1 MSQRYIDNAERSKQK
16 ENQQGILKNLRIMLE
31 NSAEGL
37 GPGESA
43 RERCWGYVSVYENT
57 LKVAATLYSGP
68 GKDAV
73 GA

>member
-1 MSQRYIDNAERSKQK
+1 MSQKYIGNAERSKQK
-16 ENQQGILKNLRIMLE
+16 ENQQGILNNLHIMLE

-43 RERCWGYVSVYENT
+43 VGVTYRSIRIH
-57 LKVAATLYSGP
+57 SGP